1 MLGNVRGGIV
11 DPFHPTMTGS
21 NASEPVDVD
30 AQEPIVLVLARY
42 PGGGGSTIE
51 SDPSLGQLLGQIRQ
65 VSEAFG
71 GCRQREGSFSRDVE
85 PAGDPLSHRPT
96 SVGIGKL
103 HRVRQMDQLHL
114 LGPRS
119 SDVRLL
125 LEECLLQ
132 LIRCQNPHLA
142 KVRDACDRKVQTD
155 HLIASAGWKF

>member
-71 GCRQREGSFSRDVE
+71 GRRQREGSFSRNVE

-96 SVGIGKL
+96 SVGIG
-103 HRVRQMDQLHL
+103 
-114 LGPRS
+114 S
-119 SDVRLL
+119 
-125 LEECLLQ
+125 C
-132 LIRCQNPHLA
+132 
-142 KVRDACDRKVQTD
+142 
-155 HLIASAGWKF
+155 IASARWINCICRARDRAMFASSWRSACSN